1 MTSESTPG
9 AAGARILAPGRNC
22 WRVERARRMAFLI
35 DGAAY
40 FRAVR
45 EAVREARHSLF
56 ILGWDIDSRMRL
68 VPQGARDGYPERLG
82 DFLNAVVAR
91 RRGLRACVLSWDFA
105 MLYALE
111 REWLPVYKL
120 DWRTHR
126 RLTFRLDARHP
137 LGASHHQKVIVVDD
151 RVAFVGGFD
160 LTQRRWDTSEHAMD
174 EPLRR
179 DPDGKPYAPFHD
191 VQALVD
197 GDVARALGELCRD
210 RWRRAGCRNAPPVAD
225 PDEHDP
231 WPASCTPDVTNV
243 DVGIARTEP
252 AYGGSPGIAE
262 VRELHLDA
270 LASARRHI
278 FMENQ

>member
-1 MTSESTPG
+1 MG
-9 AAGARILAPGRNC
+9 
-22 WRVERARRMAFLI
+22 FLV

-56 ILGWDIDSRMRL
+56 ILGWDIDSRMLL
-68 VPQGARDGYPERLG
+68 VPEGAHDGYPEPLG

-151 RVAFVGGFD
+151 AVAFVGGFD
-160 LTQRRWDTSEHAMD
+160 LTQRRWDTPAHA
-174 EPLRR
+174 LSRGSRR
-179 DPDGKPYAPFHD
+179 VRSHHDLSATTDGKGKP
-191 VQALVD
+191 
-197 GDVARALGELCRD
+197 
-210 RWRRAGCRNAPPVAD
+210 
-225 PDEHDP
+225 
-231 WPASCTPDVTNV
+231 
-243 DVGIARTEP
+243 
-252 AYGGSPGIAE
+252 
-262 VRELHLDA
+262 
-270 LASARRHI
+270 
-278 FMENQ
+278 